1 MTETRYTLAE
11 AKREFEVRACAN
23 GGHAPGTVIHTG
35 LRAIRAYCDCGK
47 VRWLPDEEAKA

>member
-23 GGHAPGTVIHTG
+23 GGHAPGTVIHAG
-35 LRAIRAYCDCGK
+35 LRAIRAYCECGK
-47 VRWLPDEEAKA
+47 VRWLPDEEAK